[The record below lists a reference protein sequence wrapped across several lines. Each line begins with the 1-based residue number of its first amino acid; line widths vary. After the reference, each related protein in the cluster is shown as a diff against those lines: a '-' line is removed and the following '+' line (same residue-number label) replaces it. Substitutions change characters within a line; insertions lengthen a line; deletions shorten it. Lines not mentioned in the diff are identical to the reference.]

1 VAGAF
6 EALAGDALAGV
17 AGWLEGAAG
26 ALAGTRVGD
35 FAGGVAEAAAGGGVS
50 VDFADFF
57 ERLFLG
63 VALSALAVADAGA
76 AGAPVSVEAEPFFER
91 DFLGVAEL
99 SEGALLSAVSV
110 FFDLLFFLEDA
121 VPDSD
126 AACELEA
133 SASGFFFFL
142 LFVAVPAS
150 LWLLSAGC
158 CAACAQMETV
168 PARSNRAVNRAMYR
182 LLAVFILK
190 LSLRPRRLNHSA
202 KYARKSAAGWGRRLQ
217 LLVAGLPGGMGE
229 SCSQNEWE
237 VKMNEIVE
245 VTSTRPTGG
254 CPQCEFERELYCHA
268 WGNQEVRKLPLAR
281 TVWPRYFGAGVYVIK
296 P

>member
-1 VAGAF
+1 MPALFAGGAGRVAGAF

-35 FAGGVAEAAAGGGVS
+35 FAGGVAEEADGEAAAAGGVS

-76 AGAPVSVEAEPFFER
+76 AGAPISVEAEPFFER

-168 PARSNRAVNRAMYR
+168 PARSNRAANRAMYR

-202 KYARKSAAGWGRRLQ
+202 KYARRGAAGWGRRLQ
-217 LLVAGLPGGMGE
+217 LLVAGLPGGMGA
-229 SCSQNEWE
+229 SCS
-237 VKMNEIVE
+237 
-245 VTSTRPTGG
+245 
-254 CPQCEFERELYCHA
+254 
-268 WGNQEVRKLPLAR
+268 
-281 TVWPRYFGAGVYVIK
+281 
-296 P
+296 